1 MKDKGM
7 CVRHYELFGRKCRQE
22 SKKTT
27 DYIGDDNKVDE
38 RRKWKTVN
46 NEDGKQNYQRLR
58 NELKT

>member
-1 MKDKGM
+1 M